1 MKRSEPIQRRR
12 FLSQT
17 TGALGLLAASGLACR
32 VDAAETTKPTE
43 GLAALEKLLKGM
55 EADGPLYLSLPVKD
69 GQFLSLLV
77 KATQAKNVLEIGT
90 SHGYSAIW
98 ISRGLEETG
107 GKLTTIE
114 ILPDRVE
121 MAKKHVGQAGLTHRV
136 TFKEGDAHQIVPT
149 LDGAF
154 DFVFINA
161 DKGGSVDYFN
171 KLFPKKLTPGAIMVA
186 YCAIKQREK
195 MQAYLDLVGQ
205 HDAFD
210 TVVLSATMDDGF
222 AVSYRKRK

>member
-1 MKRSEPIQRRR
+1 MKRSEPIQRRE

-17 TGALGLLAASGLACR
+17 TGALGLLAASGLAGR
-32 VDAAETTKPTE
+32 LGAADTAKPTE
-43 GLAALEKLLKGM
+43 GLPALEKLLKGM

-69 GQFLSLLV
+69 GQFLNLLV
-77 KATQAKNVLEIGT
+77 KVTQAKNVLEIGT

-98 ISRGLEETG
+98 ISQGLEETG
-107 GKLTTIE
+107 GKLTTLE

-121 MAKKHVGQAGLTHRV
+121 MAKKHVGQAGLAHRV

-154 DFVFINA
+154 DFVFLNA
-161 DKGGSVDYFN
+161 DKGGLVDYFN
-171 KLFPKKLTPGAIMVA
+171 KLNPKKLALGGIMAA
-186 YCAIKQREK
+186 YGAIKQREK
-195 MQAYLDLVGQ
+195 MQAYLDLVCQ
-205 HDAFD
+205 HEGFD
-210 TVVLSATMDDGF
+210 MVVLSATMDDGF